1 MKAKH
6 NRNVDEYGQEREREF
21 SFVVDVLYKRNRD
34 AWFFLE
40 RKKEQMTR
48 DKDTEKRRDM
58 YEHARTKQLSTS
70 IE

>member
-34 AWFFLE
+34 AWFFFRE
-40 RKKEQMTR
+40 KERTNDKGQRHRKK
-48 DKDTEKRRDM
+48 KR
-58 YEHARTKQLSTS
+58 HV
-70 IE
+70 